1 MFKLKKNRI
10 GKPQAQE
17 RTVIDRDDT
26 ALVSSF
32 FAQDEHQ
39 NEAQDSSSIVKG
51 LASSSAS
58 SYNDLFDV
66 GILSKIRSRGASAS
80 ASTSKQQVIMAHAAR
95 MRLLASLVKQSDSPS
110 TTFADVGSMP
120 RLDFSSEKLSHMS
133 RKSSMN
139 STPKDTSAKSTKL
152 SAKSSKTTKA
162 SKSSTNNGGTSTTTV
177 VSTFTFTQPVPSD
190 EVRALMSGR
199 NLQLQENAGLSQAA
213 VAAYEATFL
222 QELQSNSPA
231 GTTVSSVVITSI
243 KDDGDGN
250 LVFTYDVTSVV
261 DCPAPCDQAQ
271 AEAESAA
278 ALEDVLATS
287 VSSGD
292 FATTLQAN
300 FNLAN
305 ITECGGNAT
314 QPILCGDLQASAANA
329 TVAADFSSLDVCP
342 STKVIVC
349 ENGNATSVGG
359 VAVNSSITCKE
370 ACGGNCC
377 VGGGIPL
384 RLISLAAHSKD
395 TIKFMLQLVMD

>member
-1 MFKLKKNRI
+1 MHLLCLYLYILVLGLSFILASISCNTFFFFSDILSTLFKVKNNRI
-10 GKPQAQE
+10 GKPQE

-26 ALVSSF
+26 ALASSAF

-39 NEAQDSSSIVKG
+39 NAAEDSPSIVKG
-51 LASSSAS
+51 VVSSSAS

-66 GILSKIRSRGASAS
+66 GILSKIHSQGAKSAG
-80 ASTSKQQVIMAHAAR
+80 TSKQQYYKTHAAR

-133 RKSSMN
+133 RKSSMG

-152 SAKSSKTTKA
+152 SAKSAKTTKS
-162 SKSSTNNGGTSTTTV
+162 SKLSNNGGVSTTTV
-177 VSTFTFTQPVPSD
+177 VTTFTLAQPAPSAN
-190 EVRALMSGR
+190 VRALMSGR
-199 NLQLQENAGLSQAA
+199 NLQLQENAGLSQEA
-213 VAAYEATFL
+213 VVAYEATFL
-222 QELQSNSPA
+222 QELQQNAPA

-292 FATTLQAN
+292 FATALQAN
-300 FNLAN
+300 LAN
-305 ITECGGNAT
+305 VTNVQI
-314 QPILCGDLQASAANA
+314 
-329 TVAADFSSLDVCP
+329 
-342 STKVIVC
+342 
-349 ENGNATSVGG
+349 
-359 VAVNSSITCKE
+359 NS
-370 ACGGNCC
+370 
-377 VGGGIPL
+377 
-384 RLISLAAHSKD
+384 HS
-395 TIKFMLQLVMD
+395 